1 MVPNPDPHV
10 QIARKL
16 QSMETA
22 KVELVRQVAEALHT
36 MQRGSER
43 EMTHALG
50 SVVAV
55 SYFLAN
61 QLGLSMDAIDRA
73 ASEALPRSLF
83 VDAVD
88 VADFEAVQRHLG
100 SAR

>member
-22 KVELVRQVAEALHT
+22 KVELVRQVSDVLRAI
-36 MQRGSER
+36 QRGSER
-43 EMTHALG
+43 EMTQALG
-50 SVVAV
+50 GVVAV

-61 QLGLSMDAIDRA
+61 QLGLPLDAVDR
-73 ASEALPRSLF
+73 EGRDALPRTLLS
-83 VDAVD
+83 DALDATD
-88 VADFEAVQRHLG
+88 VEAVARHLG
-100 SAR
+100 STR